1 MRVLALNLQWS
12 LIAQLLCF
20 LCAEEE
26 TEDRRDRQRRGCK
39 KMAKIVRAIKVESE
53 SQMGN

>member
-1 MRVLALNLQWS
+1 MLASNLEWS
-12 LIAQLLCF
+12 LTAQLLGF
-20 LCAEEE
+20 LCVEEE
-26 TEDRRDRQRRGCK
+26 TEDTQRRGCK